1 MEHEKINPYT
11 RIQLPDDIIRRT
23 IKLKRILKSKKILL
37 DYNSEIIK
45 ERKNNIKQLTV
56 DLFSEIEISGY
67 DCVIKWFLNLHIVQL
82 KKFYKILEDIWNYR
96 AMLSQEAKNNIVPP
110 NGVVFNIPVNTIM
123 RMSNRRELQEIII
136 NDVSKFKTAVTPMMI
151 KD

>member
-67 DCVIKWFLNLHIVQL
+67 DCDIKWFLNLHIVQL

-96 AMLSQEAKNNIVPP
+96 AMLSQEI
-110 NGVVFNIPVNTIM
+110 
-123 RMSNRRELQEIII
+123 
-136 NDVSKFKTAVTPMMI
+136 
-151 KD
+151 